1 VIAVRRQGLAALLV
15 VAALASAC
23 DSKAPKVATSEAPA
37 PAGNPREEAA
47 ALVARGDYAG
57 AERRYRE
64 ALTAKPDDV
73 ELHYGLG
80 SALSQL
86 DRRDDAA
93 AEFRWVVANGRPGRP
108 EVDSARKWLAE
119 AGAAGA
125 TAPVAS
131 STQAADPSALG
142 TVAGKLTWPDIPA
155 EKQFAIRIFVVRADD
170 DSFRKTTTTK
180 LNSTFSIGDLPEGS
194 YKLIGL
200 AGPLRIWSDLPLT
213 IAAGRQTTFDL
224 SPANA
229 VVSATEFPV
238 RIR

>member
-1 VIAVRRQGLAALLV
+1 VSRPWLAALLV
-15 VAALASAC
+15 VGALAGGC
-23 DSKAPKVATSEAPA
+23 DGKAPKVATPEAPA

-57 AERRYRE
+57 GERKYRE
-64 ALTAKPDDV
+64 ALAAQPNDV

-119 AGAAGA
+119 AGVAGGS
-125 TAPVAS
+125 APVAPA
-131 STQAADPSALG
+131 QAADPSSLG